1 MSRSLSSGPGCSS
14 SRCLPPG
21 RSQCITDKP
30 SRRKGDEA
38 GFLWK
43 ADIGKFEVL
52 CAMFYVH
59 GPKSKVQSQESR
71 VGGREA
77 RVGMQ
82 SRVRSVE
89 RRRRGVGIDGL
100 WGKKTVAS
108 DG

>member
-59 GPKSKVQSQESR
+59 GPKSKVQSPKSGVASR
-71 VGGREA
+71 RAGG
-77 RVGMQ
+77 Q
-82 SRVRSVE
+82 SRDAVTSKE
-89 RRRRGVGIDGL
+89 CG
-100 WGKKTVAS
+100 A
-108 DG
+108 